1 MDSKHQPARGRAPPP
16 LPPRQQSSMSP
27 TPAMP
32 PDAPPSYDSIAVSP
46 YPSWTAR
53 NDPRAS
59 SSDSL
64 TPNDE
69 NTADDLQHQPHSERR
84 RKLLC
89 VYVHGFM
96 GNETSFRSFPAHVHN
111 LLVVLLSESH
121 AVHTKIYPRYRS
133 RRNITNA
140 RDDFSTW
147 LTPHE
152 GDNTDVV
159 LLGHSMGGLVI
170 AEVALMPSP
179 TSDRPL
185 KHRIVGT
192 VNFDVPFLGM
202 HPGVVKSGL
211 ASIFSAPPEEPK
223 DRWQDTQ
230 MVGGAGGDVAS
241 NPQRASSPVPSSM
254 SDGLWRPET
263 TDPNYNPS
271 FQNDVSLP
279 VRKGWSNAWH
289 FISKHSDNL
298 REATKQL
305 VTSHLEFGGAMANYG
320 ELKTRYARLRALEEE
335 SDAVRKSV
343 VDGGTP
349 PRVRFVNYYTASTGR
364 PKKPKTPQGELPKG
378 VGSSASLEIVENSMP
393 QQTVGS
399 TRSPSPGIKLEE
411 HDSNTPNAPAKE
423 GDNANESENSSLYDD
438 AMSTTEMRH
447 IDPTPADDDME
458 EAFPEALVDTPTD
471 SQSPTPA
478 LSTVTSS
485 MAPSLPPIPDMPTAP
500 PPLDVG
506 YIEDKQTRKLVEK
519 EHSRATK
526 AYEQAVKERERMIR
540 DRAKLVEKR
549 ERKEKKDN
557 EKAEKEAQKA
567 RVKAEKEDG
576 KHVKKMV
583 KAEEKESRELSHSE
597 KEEKRLAD
605 ERERMEKEGRRMRG
619 EPEPEAGE
627 AQTRE
632 PETPASEPSAPP
644 TIASSSTST
653 SPPPQTRKSSQAAEE
668 KEQKPPKDRKFCTL
682 PPKDSQGQRDPC
694 WPRVFM
700 KDVDE
705 VGAHC
710 GLFFVDERYETLV
723 GDVAERIEGWVK
735 AEGGIEA
742 GMERMRMKS

>member
-1 MDSKHQPARGRAPPP
+1 
-16 LPPRQQSSMSP
+16 
-27 TPAMP
+27 MP
-32 PDAPPSYDSIAVSP
+32 
-46 YPSWTAR
+46 
-53 NDPRAS
+53 
-59 SSDSL
+59 SD
-64 TPNDE
+64 D
-69 NTADDLQHQPHSERR
+69 NTAHDLQHNPQNERR

-89 VYVHGFM
+89 IYVHGFM

-111 LLVVLLSESH
+111 LLAVLLSETH

-133 RRNITNA
+133 RRNIACA
-140 RDDFSTW
+140 RDDFSAW

-211 ASIFSAPPEEPK
+211 ASIFSAPPEEPT

-230 MVGGAGGDVAS
+230 LAGNADAGASSSG
-241 NPQRASSPVPSSM
+241 QRGTSPVPSTR
-254 SDGLWRPET
+254 SDGLWRPEKE
-263 TDPNYNPS
+263 DPNFNPS
-271 FQNDVSLP
+271 FQNDVKLST
-279 VRKGWSNAWH
+279 RKGWSNAWH
-289 FISKHSDNL
+289 FVSKHSDNL

-320 ELKTRYARLRALEEE
+320 ELKMRYARLRALEED

-364 PKKPKTPQGELPKG
+364 PKKPKTPLEELPEG
-378 VGSSASLEIVENSMP
+378 VGSTASLDIVENSVSK
-393 QQTVGS
+393 QSVGS
-399 TRSPSPGIKLEE
+399 TRSPSPSIKPEE
-411 HDSNTPNAPAKE
+411 RDASQSKAGSLHLPAEEDSR
-423 GDNANESENSSLYDD
+423 ANESNDSSLYDD
-438 AMSTTEMRH
+438 AGSSPETEMLH
-447 IDPTPADDDME
+447 IDPTPVDEVDDASQ
-458 EAFPEALVDTPTD
+458 EAPIDTPND
-471 SQSPTPA
+471 SQSLAAAPSTSA
-478 LSTVTSS
+478 LSITS
-485 MAPSLPPIPDMPTAP
+485 SLPPIPDMPTAP
-500 PPLDVG
+500 APLDVT

-526 AYEQAVKERERMIR
+526 AYEKAVKERERVIR
-540 DRAKLVEKR
+540 DRAKLEEKR
-549 ERKEKKDN
+549 ERKEKK
-557 EKAEKEAQKA
+557 ESSKAEKEAQKA
-567 RVKAEKEDG
+567 REKAEKEDG
-576 KHVKKMV
+576 KQVKKMD
-583 KAEEKESRELSHSE
+583 KAESRELTHSE
-597 KEEKRLAD
+597 KEEKRLAE
-605 ERERMEKEGRRMRG
+605 ERERMEKEARRMRG
-619 EPEPEAGE
+619 EPEPDVKEE
-627 AQTRE
+627 QPSE
-632 PETPASEPSAPP
+632 SSSEPSAPP
-644 TIASSSTST
+644 TIASSS
-653 SPPPQTRKSSQAAEE
+653 SPPPQVRKSSSKAEE
-668 KEQKPPKDRKFCTL
+668 KEKKPPKDRKFCTL

-710 GLFFVDERYETLV
+710 GLFFVDERYERLV

-735 AEGGIEA
+735 DQGGIEA
-742 GMERMRMKS
+742 GMERIRMKS

>member
-1 MDSKHQPARGRAPPP
+1 
-16 LPPRQQSSMSP
+16 
-27 TPAMP
+27 
-32 PDAPPSYDSIAVSP
+32 
-46 YPSWTAR
+46 
-53 NDPRAS
+53 
-59 SSDSL
+59 
-64 TPNDE
+64 
-69 NTADDLQHQPHSERR
+69 
-84 RKLLC
+84 
-89 VYVHGFM
+89 
-96 GNETSFRSFPAHVHN
+96 
-111 LLVVLLSESH
+111 
-121 AVHTKIYPRYRS
+121 
-133 RRNITNA
+133 
-140 RDDFSTW
+140 
-147 LTPHE
+147 
-152 GDNTDVV
+152 
-159 LLGHSMGGLVI
+159 
-170 AEVALMPSP
+170 MPSP

-211 ASIFSAPPEEPK
+211 ASIFSAPPEEPA

-230 MVGGAGGDVAS
+230 LGAEAGGDV
-241 NPQRASSPVPSSM
+241 SSSAERTTSPAPSSM

-263 TDPNYNPS
+263 TDPNFNPS

-279 VRKGWSNAWH
+279 MRKGWRNAWH
-289 FISKHSDNL
+289 FVSKHSDNL

-320 ELKTRYARLRALEEE
+320 ELKTRYARLRALEED

-343 VDGGTP
+343 VEGGTP

-364 PKKPKTPQGELPKG
+364 PKKPKTPQEELPEG

-393 QQTVGS
+393 KES
-399 TRSPSPGIKLEE
+399 ADNTRSPSPGIKPE
-411 HDSNTPNAPAKE
+411 HEGEVSKASALVKE
-423 GDNANESENSSLYDD
+423 DDDATESDNSSLYDD
-438 AMSTTEMRH
+438 AMSSPEMRH
-447 IDPTPADDDME
+447 IDPTPTEDLD

-471 SQSPTPA
+471 SQSLTPA
-478 LSTVTSS
+478 PSTTASS

-500 PPLDVG
+500 SPLDTS

-519 EHSRATK
+519 EHSRAVK
-526 AYEQAVKERERMIR
+526 AYDQAVKERERIIR

-549 ERKEKKDN
+549 ERKEKKDY
-557 EKAEKEAQKA
+557 EKAEKEAHKA
-567 RVKAEKEDG
+567 RSKAEKDDG

-583 KAEEKESRELSHSE
+583 KAEEKESRELTHSE
-597 KEEKRLAD
+597 REEKRVAD

-627 AQTRE
+627 TPQVSE
-632 PETPASEPSAPP
+632 PETPVSEPEAPP
-644 TIASSSTST
+644 TVASSS
-653 SPPPQTRKSSQAAEE
+653 SPPPPTQIRKSSTTGEE
-668 KEQKPPKDRKFCTL
+668 KEKKPPKDRKFCTL

-710 GLFFVDERYETLV
+710 GLFFVDERYERLV

>member
-1 MDSKHQPARGRAPPP
+1 M
-16 LPPRQQSSMSP
+16 SSTS
-27 TPAMP
+27 AMP
-32 PDAPPSYDSIAVSP
+32 PDAPPSYDSVAASP
-46 YPSWTAR
+46 YQHPWTTGS
-53 NDPRAS
+53 DPRAS
-59 SSDSL
+59 SADSLMPSDS
-64 TPNDE
+64 
-69 NTADDLQHQPHSERR
+69 NTAHDLQHHPQNERR

-111 LLVVLLSESH
+111 LLAVLLSESH

-133 RRNITNA
+133 RRNITCA
-140 RDDFSTW
+140 RDDFSAW

-211 ASIFSAPPEEPK
+211 ASIFSAPPEEPT

-230 MVGGAGGDVAS
+230 MGANPDSGAS
-241 NPQRASSPVPSSM
+241 GSDQRATSPVPSSA
-254 SDGLWRPET
+254 SDGLWRPAQ

-271 FQNDVSLP
+271 FGNDVKLP

-289 FISKHSDNL
+289 FVSKHSDNL

-320 ELKTRYARLRALEEE
+320 ELKTRYARLRALEED

-343 VDGGTP
+343 VEGGTP

-364 PKKPKTPQGELPKG
+364 PKKPKTPQEELPEG
-378 VGSSASLEIVENSMP
+378 VGSSASLEIVENSVSK
-393 QQTVGS
+393 QTVGS
-399 TRSPSPGIKLEE
+399 TRSPSPGIKMEE
-411 HDSNTPNAPAKE
+411 RDASQSGADNPHLSVEE
-423 GDNANESENSSLYDD
+423 GTRANESDVSSQYDD
-438 AMSTTEMRH
+438 AMSSPEMLH
-447 IDPTPADDDME
+447 VDPTPVDDMD
-458 EAFPEALVDTPTD
+458 EAFPEAAIDTPTD
-471 SQSPTPA
+471 SQSTAATPSTTA
-478 LSTVTSS
+478 LSIAS
-485 MAPSLPPIPDMPTAP
+485 SLPPIPDMPAAP
-500 PPLDVG
+500 APLDVS

-519 EHSRATK
+519 EHSRAVK
-526 AYEQAVKERERMIR
+526 AYEKAVKERERIIR
-540 DRAKLVEKR
+540 DRTKLEEKR
-549 ERKEKKDN
+549 ERKEKK
-557 EKAEKEAQKA
+557 ESTKAEKEAQRA
-567 RVKAEKEDG
+567 REKAEKEDG
-576 KHVKKMV
+576 KQVKKMD
-583 KAEEKESRELSHSE
+583 KAESKELTHSE

-605 ERERMEKEGRRMRG
+605 ERERMEKEARRMRG
-619 EPEPEAGE
+619 EPEPDAKDEQHSE
-627 AQTRE
+627 SERS
-632 PETPASEPSAPP
+632 ASEPSAPP
-644 TIASSSTST
+644 TAASSSSSKPT
-653 SPPPQTRKSSQAAEE
+653 PQTHKSSAAKEE
-668 KEQKPPKDRKFCTL
+668 KEKKPPKDRKFCTL

-735 AEGGIEA
+735 DQGGIEA